1 MDERWYDPF
10 LLTDVTLTGTTLWKD
25 GAWNTICLPFRL
37 NGLEGT
43 PLAGAT
49 VKSLVSSD
57 FSDGTLTLN
66 FTKKSVTSLEAGR
79 PYIVK
84 WENGDNIM
92 NPVFEQVITT
102 ERLSPV
108 ETDYVDFVGCF
119 SPVNLVAED
128 KSVLYLG
135 ADNTLYYPN
144 ADMTIGACHGYF
156 RLKDIGI
163 GDIASAGVNVVLNFD
178 GEASTIDHL
187 PLSIDHEIIDHAP
200 LNIDHESW
208 YELSGRKLSGKPTK
222 KGIYIQSG
230 RKIVIE

>member
-1 MDERWYDPF
+1 
-10 LLTDVTLTGTTLWKD
+10 
-25 GAWNTICLPFRL
+25 
-37 NGLEGT
+37 
-43 PLAGAT
+43 
-49 VKSLVSSD
+49 
-57 FSDGTLTLN
+57 
-66 FTKKSVTSLEAGR
+66 
-79 PYIVK
+79 
-84 WENGDNIM
+84 M

-187 PLSIDHEIIDHAP
+187 PL
-200 LNIDHESW
+200 NIDHEPW
-208 YELSGRKLSGKPTK
+208 YDLSGRKLSGKPTK